1 MAKKKKFSGFTPQQ
15 QFLLLGKMG
24 YSGPQNQVEMNK
36 FIQSQPSVASRMGK
50 LAESAQKRLNPER
63 NFAEGGAV
71 VPTATTDEQY
81 QQFFEQTPESVI
93 NTKQITEQA
102 TSQTPSVVQ
111 QPAVEKMEEKPEEVI
126 SQTAGQQEAPAVVT
140 PANVTNIST
149 AATPQPIDT
158 TKAGVTTVTPEVQQ
172 TVNQMEAATAE
183 PSKMAT
189 TRGQLEELMKDFET
203 GTPAWASG
211 AMREAMGTMQ
221 RRGLGA
227 SSMAGQAVVQA
238 AMESA
243 VGIASRDAAT
253 VAQFEMQNLSNRQ
266 QTTIFK
272 TQQTI
277 AAMLSDQAAVN
288 AGEQFNAA
296 SENQTKQFMANL
308 ESTVSRFNSEQVNS
322 IRQFNAGQTNAI
334 SQFNSQI
341 KAQRDQFNAQNDLII
356 AQANAKWR
364 QTISTANMAAQNES
378 NLEYSKQVNQ
388 FTQRTLDQIWQR
400 ERDIM
405 AFAFTASESAEERKV
420 RLLLADKNIRASQIE
435 GDAQRDAQRS
445 QGIGY
450 LVGRLLFG

>member
-24 YSGPQNQVEMNK
+24 YDGPQDQKEMDK
-36 FIQSQPSVASRMGK
+36 YIQARPEVAARMGK
-50 LAESAQKRLNPER
+50 LAQTAQRRLSPMK

-71 VPTATTDEQY
+71 TGDQY
-81 QQFFEQTPESVI
+81 QQYYNQTPESVM

-102 TSQTPSVVQ
+102 VSEQPSVVQ
-111 QPAVEKMEEKPEEVI
+111 QPTVEKMVEKTGETI
-126 SQTAGQQEAPAVVT
+126 SQDVGKQEQPDVVT
-140 PANVTNIST
+140 PST
-149 AATPQPIDT
+149 VADIAKADTPAP
-158 TKAGVTTVTPEVQQ
+158 VTTTTMEAKTITPDVQKVVDQ
-172 TVNQMEAATAE
+172 TQAATAE

-189 TRGQLEELMKDFET
+189 TRGQLEELMKDFES

-211 AMREAMGTMQ
+211 AMREAMSTMQ
-221 RRGLGA
+221 RRGMGA

-243 VGIASRDAAT
+243 IGIASRDAAT
-253 VAQFEMQNLSNRQ
+253 VAQFEMQNLNNQQ
-266 QTTIFK
+266 QTAIFK

-277 AAMLSDQAAVN
+277 ASMMSDQAAVN
-288 AGEQFNAA
+288 AAEQFNAA

-322 IRQFNAGQTNAI
+322 IRQFNSGQENVI
-334 SQFNSQI
+334 KQFNSQL

-364 QTISTANMAAQNES
+364 QTISTANTAAQNEA
-378 NLEYSKQVNQ
+378 NLEYSRQVNQ

-400 ERDIM
+400 ERDMM
-405 AFAFTASESAEERKV
+405 AFAFTASESAAERKL
-420 RLLLADKNIRASQIE
+420 RLMLADKQI
-435 GDAQRDAQRS
+435 DAEQDSQRS

>member
-1 MAKKKKFSGFTPQQ
+1 MAKKKKFAGFTPQQ

-24 YSGPQNQVEMNK
+24 YDGPQDQKEMDK
-36 FIQSQPSVASRMGK
+36 YIQARPEVAARMGK
-50 LAESAQKRLNPER
+50 LAQTAQKRLNPMK

-71 VPTATTDEQY
+71 TTPTATTENQY
-81 QQFFEQTPESVI
+81 QEFYNQTPESVM

-102 TSQTPSVVQ
+102 VSEQPSVVQ
-111 QPAVEKMEEKPEEVI
+111 QPSVEKMTEKTGETI
-126 SQTAGQQEAPAVVT
+126 SQDVGKQEQPDVVT
-140 PANVTNIST
+140 PST
-149 AATPQPIDT
+149 VADIAKADTPTP
-158 TKAGVTTVTPEVQQ
+158 VTTTTMEAKTITPDVQKVVDQ
-172 TVNQMEAATAE
+172 TQAATAE

-189 TRGQLEELMKDFET
+189 TRGQLEELMKDFES

-211 AMREAMGTMQ
+211 SMREAMATMQ
-221 RRGLGA
+221 RRGMGA

-243 VGIASRDAAT
+243 IGIASRDAAT
-253 VAQFEMQNLSNRQ
+253 VAQFEMQNLNNQQ
-266 QTTIFK
+266 QTAIFK

-277 AAMLSDQAAVN
+277 ASMMSDQAAVN
-288 AGEQFNAA
+288 AAEQFNAA
-296 SENQTKQFMANL
+296 SDNQTKQFMANL

-322 IRQFNAGQTNAI
+322 IRQFNSGQENVI
-334 SQFNSQI
+334 KQFNSQL

-364 QTISTANMAAQNES
+364 QTISTANTAAQNEA
-378 NLEYSKQVNQ
+378 NLEYSRQVNQ

-400 ERDIM
+400 ERDMM
-405 AFAFTASESAEERKV
+405 AFAFTASESAAERKL
-420 RLLLADKNIRASQIE
+420 RLMLADKQI
-435 GDAQRDAQRS
+435 DAEQDSQRS

>member
-1 MAKKKKFSGFTPQQ
+1 MKQFKGFTPQQ

-24 YSGPQNQVEMNK
+24 YTGPQDQAEMNK
-36 FIQSQPSVASRMGK
+36 FIQSSPEVAARMGK
-50 LAESAQKRLNPER
+50 MAETAQKRLNPEK
-63 NFAEGGAV
+63 NFATGGAV
-71 VPTATTDEQY
+71 VSEDQY
-81 QQFFEQTPESVI
+81 KQYFDQTPESVMS
-93 NTKQITEQA
+93 TKQITEQA
-102 TSQTPSVVQ
+102 VSKEPTVVQ
-111 QPAVEKMEEKPEEVI
+111 QPSVEKMVEKTGETISSDVGKQEEP
-126 SQTAGQQEAPAVVT
+126 TVVT
-140 PANVTNIST
+140 PANVTDV
-149 AATPQPIDT
+149 AKADTPTPVQT
-158 TKAGVTTVTPEVQQ
+158 TTMEAKTVTPEVQKVVDQ
-172 TVNQMEAATAE
+172 TEAATAE

-189 TRGQLEELMKDFET
+189 TRGQLEELMKDFES
-203 GTPAWASG
+203 GTPPWASG

-243 VGIASRDAAT
+243 IGIAARDAST
-253 VAQFEMQNLSNRQ
+253 VAQFEMQNLNNRQ

-277 AAMLSDQAAVN
+277 AAMLSDQAAEN
-288 AGEQFNAA
+288 AASQFNAA
-296 SENQTKQFMANL
+296 SDNQTKQFMANL
-308 ESTVSRFNSEQVNS
+308 ESTVSRFNTEQVNA

-334 SQFNSQI
+334 NQFNSQV

-364 QTISTANMAAQNES
+364 QTISTANTAAQNEA
-378 NLEYSKQVNQ
+378 NLEYSRQVNQ

-400 ERDIM
+400 ERDMM
-405 AFAFTASESAEERKV
+405 AFAFTASESAAERKL
-420 RLLLADKNIRASQIE
+420 RLMLADKSIE
-435 GDAQRDAQRS
+435 AEQDSQRS